1 MLRFLNISKYYY
13 TIEPLLYLRKS
24 VSLKICYRD
33 RLSFLK
39 FKNSLTQSLA
49 NRLVYR
55 SNFQRSYKDLRR
67 CYVNILRANFSKN
80 VSEKHLPYVFSNLD
94 NSVFFNLI
102 TNTKS
107 SSELDYTMLWKGS
120 QINAMF
126 NLATKITK
134 KKKKKIYKHRSFY
147 IKPERRIL
155 FVWKWWS
162 VFMHSL
168 PVKGVSRKHSLITGL
183 ENFLV
188 AKSESHVIT
197 KFKYKIYKLYM
208 LRII

>member
-1 MLRFLNISKYYY
+1 LLRFLNISKYYY

-134 KKKKKIYKHRSFY
+134 KKKKKFKHIGLFTLNQRDVYYLFESDDQFLCTPCLS
-147 IKPERRIL
+147 KGLAESIL
-155 FVWKWWS
+155 
-162 VFMHSL
+162 
-168 PVKGVSRKHSLITGL
+168 
-183 ENFLV
+183 
-188 AKSESHVIT
+188 
-197 KFKYKIYKLYM
+197 
-208 LRII
+208 